1 MALQD
6 TPPLADPTT
15 GRIPPYTQVLKQD
28 PVTGTYKIK
37 YDVKAAPPASA
48 LQTGLTTPVTTLPG
62 QMYGTGTG
70 TQGGE
75 DADTDTDT
83 NAGVTVNQQ
92 GAAGGRD
99 QGGVYDFQ
107 REQRGGGGIGFGGA
121 SVTNQSIADLS
132 RTLNPSN
139 FESAVFAGITSMVPT
154 ALGGLIAAGSADA
167 QRQAIREINRRA
179 AAGTLGTNPDGSQV
193 SDQALASL
201 GQQIGNQ
208 YGLPG
213 FTSALSNTAAGQIF
227 AANLA
232 PQSLTGEETFNVT
245 NQMVNPVSQ
254 EQITRD
260 FDQAMM
266 LGFQENQEQNLRDV
280 FAQDIARQT
289 MDPQAPTNI
298 GATLAAADEAAGV
311 QTGDASAAEA
321 EAQAGSGANYGW
333 NSTDGSTMTS
343 NSTTTNADG
352 STTTNLSGL
361 NTANQVVSEGTG
373 GPNNHSQS
381 QVNNA
386 QNQINGA
393 VQEGGSNYGMP
404 EGVSAVGY
412 GYNAETGNY
421 AGTVS
426 YSGGTVT
433 TGQAEGDGGDA
444 GSSGSSGATGT
455 GGATPGP
462 MGQRGGTPD
471 AQGNVQGGTTGNGDG
486 ECFLAGTLITMA
498 DETKKPIEEVE
509 LMDKVAIGGYVGGV
523 GKFLTDELYDYN
535 GVKVSGSH
543 LVNEDN
549 KWMHVKDSKNGKPLG
564 NDTHVVY
571 VLGTEHRRLLIENI
585 LFTDYLETKEQE
597 MFIAKGSDYFFN
609 NHGSIGNKIAEENLK
624 ILNAEN

>member
-37 YDVKAAPPASA
+37 YDVKAAPPANA
-48 LQTGLTTPVTTLPG
+48 LQTGLTTPTTTLPG
-62 QMYGTGTG
+62 QMYGTGT
-70 TQGGE
+70 QDGE
-75 DADTDTDT
+75 DETDTDAGTDAQT
-83 NAGVTVNQQ
+83 NINTAIATTQNRG
-92 GAAGGRD
+92 GEGMGRD
-99 QGGVYDFQ
+99 RDF
-107 REQRGGGGIGFGGA
+107 GGI
-121 SVTNQSIADLS
+121 SVGEQSIADLS

-139 FESAVFAGITSMVPT
+139 FESAMFAGITAMTPM
-154 ALGGLIAAGSADA
+154 AIGGLIAAGSADA

-245 NQMVNPVSQ
+245 NQMINPVSQ

-280 FAQDIARQT
+280 FAQDIATQT
-289 MDPQAPTNI
+289 TDPQTPTNI
-298 GATLAAADEAAGV
+298 AAGIAAEDEAAGV
-311 QTGDASAAEA
+311 QTGDAAVAET

-393 VQEGGSNYGMP
+393 VQQGGPGYGMT
-404 EGVSAVGY
+404 EGTSAVGY

-421 AGTVS
+421 AGTVG

-433 TGQAEGDGGDA
+433 NNPANNPGLNRDQPNTGQDSDG
-444 GSSGSSGATGT
+444 
-455 GGATPGP
+455 P
-462 MGQRGGTPD
+462 
-471 AQGNVQGGTTGNGDG
+471 
-486 ECFLAGTLITMA
+486 CFLAGTLITMS
-498 DETKKPIEEVE
+498 DETKKPIEEIE

-609 NHGSIGNKIAEENLK
+609 NHGSIGNQIAEENLK
-624 ILNAEN
+624 TLNAEN

>member
-37 YDVKAAPPASA
+37 YDVKAAPPANA
-48 LQTGLTTPVTTLPG
+48 LQTGLTTPTTTLPG
-62 QMYGTGTG
+62 QMYGTGT
-70 TQGGE
+70 QDGE
-75 DADTDTDT
+75 DETDTDAGTDAQT
-83 NAGVTVNQQ
+83 NINTAIATTQNRG
-92 GAAGGRD
+92 GEGMGRD
-99 QGGVYDFQ
+99 RDF
-107 REQRGGGGIGFGGA
+107 GGI
-121 SVTNQSIADLS
+121 SVGEQSIADLS

-139 FESAVFAGITSMVPT
+139 FESAMFAGITAMTPM
-154 ALGGLIAAGSADA
+154 AIGGLIAAGSADA

-201 GQQIGNQ
+201 GQQIGNK

-213 FTSALSNTAAGQIF
+213 FTSALNNTAAGQIF

-245 NQMVNPVSQ
+245 NQMINPVSQ

-266 LGFQENQEQNLRDV
+266 LGFQENPEQNLRDV
-280 FAQDIARQT
+280 FAQDIATQT
-289 MDPQAPTNI
+289 TDPQTPTNI
-298 GATLAAADEAAGV
+298 AAGIAAEDEAAGV
-311 QTGDASAAEA
+311 QTGDAAVAET

-393 VQEGGSNYGMP
+393 VQQGGPGYGMT
-404 EGVSAVGY
+404 EGTSAVGY

-421 AGTVS
+421 AGTVG

-433 TGQAEGDGGDA
+433 NNPANNPGLNRDQPNTGQDSDG
-444 GSSGSSGATGT
+444 
-455 GGATPGP
+455 P
-462 MGQRGGTPD
+462 
-471 AQGNVQGGTTGNGDG
+471 
-486 ECFLAGTLITMA
+486 CFLAGTLITMS
-498 DETKKPIEEVE
+498 DETKKPIEEIE

-609 NHGSIGNKIAEENLK
+609 NHGSIGNQIAEENLK
-624 ILNAEN
+624 TLNAEN

>member
-62 QMYGTGTG
+62 QMYGTGT
-70 TQGGE
+70 QDGE
-75 DADTDTDT
+75 DETDTDAEGGTGGGTQT
-83 NAGVTVNQQ
+83 NVA
-92 GAAGGRD
+92 AAGG
-99 QGGVYDFQ
+99 GGGGYYDFQ
-107 REQRGGGGIGFGGA
+107 GGNNPFGGI
-121 SVTNQSIADLS
+121 SVGEQSIADLS
-132 RTLNPSN
+132 RTLNPGA
-139 FESAVFAGITSMVPT
+139 FESTMFAGITALAPT
-154 ALGGLIAAGSADA
+154 AIGGIIAAGTADQ
-167 QRQAIREINRRA
+167 QRQAIKEINRRA

-201 GQQIGNQ
+201 GQQIGNK

-213 FTSALSNTAAGQIF
+213 FTSALNNTAAGQIF

-245 NQMVNPVSQ
+245 NQMINPVSQ

-266 LGFQENQEQNLRDV
+266 LGFQENPEQNLRDV
-280 FAQDIARQT
+280 FAQDIATQT
-289 MDPQAPTNI
+289 TDPQTPTNI
-298 GATLAAADEAAGV
+298 AAGIAAEDEAAGV
-311 QTGDASAAEA
+311 QTGDAAVAET

-393 VQEGGSNYGMP
+393 VQQGGPGYGMT
-404 EGVSAVGY
+404 EGTSAVGY

-421 AGTVS
+421 ARTVG

-433 TGQAEGDGGDA
+433 NNPANNPGLNRDQPNTGQDSDG
-444 GSSGSSGATGT
+444 
-455 GGATPGP
+455 P
-462 MGQRGGTPD
+462 
-471 AQGNVQGGTTGNGDG
+471 
-486 ECFLAGTLITMA
+486 CFLAGTLITMS
-498 DETKKPIEEVE
+498 DETKKPIEEIE

-609 NHGSIGNKIAEENLK
+609 NHGSIGNQIAEENLK
-624 ILNAEN
+624 TLNAEN

>member
-28 PVTGTYKIK
+28 PITGTYKIK

-48 LQTGLTTPVTTLPG
+48 LQTGLTTPTTTLPG
-62 QMYGTGTG
+62 QMYGTGT
-70 TQGGE
+70 QDGE
-75 DADTDTDT
+75 DETDTDAGTDAQT
-83 NAGVTVNQQ
+83 NINTAIATTQNRG
-92 GAAGGRD
+92 GEGMGRD
-99 QGGVYDFQ
+99 RDF
-107 REQRGGGGIGFGGA
+107 GGI
-121 SVTNQSIADLS
+121 SVGEQSIADLS

-139 FESAVFAGITSMVPT
+139 FESAMFAGITSMTPM
-154 ALGGLIAAGSADA
+154 AIGGLIAAGSADA

-213 FTSALSNTAAGQIF
+213 FTSALNNTAAGQIF

-373 GPNNHSQS
+373 GPNNHSQN

-393 VQEGGSNYGMP
+393 VQQGGTNYGMA

-433 TGQAEGDGGDA
+433 TGQPEGDGGNNA
-444 GSSGSSGATGT
+444 NT
-455 GGATPGP
+455 GGQAPSTGVS
-462 MGQRGGTPD
+462 GVDADTGKFSGGK
-471 AQGNVQGGTTGNGDG
+471 QEGSGGDG
-486 ECFLAGTLITMA
+486 PCFLAGTLITMA

>member
-62 QMYGTGTG
+62 QMYGTGT
-70 TQGGE
+70 QDGE
-75 DADTDTDT
+75 DETDTDAEGGTGGGTQT
-83 NAGVTVNQQ
+83 NVA
-92 GAAGGRD
+92 AAGG
-99 QGGVYDFQ
+99 GGGGYYDFQ
-107 REQRGGGGIGFGGA
+107 GGNNPFGGI
-121 SVTNQSIADLS
+121 SVGEQSIADLS
-132 RTLNPSN
+132 RTLNPGA
-139 FESAVFAGITSMVPT
+139 FESTMFAGITALAPT
-154 ALGGLIAAGSADA
+154 AIGGIIAAGSADA

-201 GQQIGNQ
+201 GQQIGNK

-213 FTSALSNTAAGQIF
+213 FTSALNNTAAGQIF

-245 NQMVNPVSQ
+245 NQMINPVSQ

-266 LGFQENQEQNLRDV
+266 LGFQENPEQNLRDV
-280 FAQDIARQT
+280 FAQDIATQT
-289 MDPQAPTNI
+289 TDPQTPTNI
-298 GATLAAADEAAGV
+298 AAGIAAEDEAAGV
-311 QTGDASAAEA
+311 QTGDAAVAET

-393 VQEGGSNYGMP
+393 VQQGGPGYGMT
-404 EGVSAVGY
+404 EGTSAVGY

-421 AGTVS
+421 AGTVG

-433 TGQAEGDGGDA
+433 NNPANNPGLNRDQPNTGQDSDG
-444 GSSGSSGATGT
+444 
-455 GGATPGP
+455 P
-462 MGQRGGTPD
+462 
-471 AQGNVQGGTTGNGDG
+471 
-486 ECFLAGTLITMA
+486 CFLAGTLITMS
-498 DETKKPIEEVE
+498 DETKKPIEEIE

-609 NHGSIGNKIAEENLK
+609 NHGSIGNQIAEENLK
-624 ILNAEN
+624 TLNAEN

>member
-62 QMYGTGTG
+62 QMYGTGT
-70 TQGGE
+70 QDGE
-75 DADTDTDT
+75 DETDTDAEGGTGGGTQT
-83 NAGVTVNQQ
+83 NVA
-92 GAAGGRD
+92 AAGG
-99 QGGVYDFQ
+99 GGGGYYDFQ
-107 REQRGGGGIGFGGA
+107 GGNNPFGGI
-121 SVTNQSIADLS
+121 SVGEQSIADLS
-132 RTLNPSN
+132 RTLNPGA
-139 FESAVFAGITSMVPT
+139 FESTMFAGITALAPT
-154 ALGGLIAAGSADA
+154 AIGGIIAAGTADQ
-167 QRQAIREINRRA
+167 QRQAIKEINRRA

-201 GQQIGNQ
+201 GQQIGNK

-213 FTSALSNTAAGQIF
+213 FTSALNNTAAGQIF

-245 NQMVNPVSQ
+245 NQMINPVSQ

-266 LGFQENQEQNLRDV
+266 LGFQENPEQNLRDV
-280 FAQDIARQT
+280 FAQDISTQT
-289 MDPQAPTNI
+289 TDPQTPTNI
-298 GATLAAADEAAGV
+298 AAGIAAEDEAAGV
-311 QTGDASAAEA
+311 QTGDAAVAET

-393 VQEGGSNYGMP
+393 VQQGGPGYGMT
-404 EGVSAVGY
+404 EGTSAVGY

-421 AGTVS
+421 AGTVG

-433 TGQAEGDGGDA
+433 NNPANNPGLNRDQPNTGQDSDG
-444 GSSGSSGATGT
+444 
-455 GGATPGP
+455 P
-462 MGQRGGTPD
+462 
-471 AQGNVQGGTTGNGDG
+471 
-486 ECFLAGTLITMA
+486 CFLAGTLITMS
-498 DETKKPIEEVE
+498 DETKKPIEEIE

-609 NHGSIGNKIAEENLK
+609 NHGSIGNQIAEENLK
-624 ILNAEN
+624 TLNAEN

>member
-37 YDVKAAPPASA
+37 YDVKAAPPANA
-48 LQTGLTTPVTTLPG
+48 LQTGLTTPTTTLPG
-62 QMYGTGTG
+62 QMYGTGT
-70 TQGGE
+70 QDGE
-75 DADTDTDT
+75 DETDTDAGTDAQT
-83 NAGVTVNQQ
+83 NINTAIATTQNRG
-92 GAAGGRD
+92 GEGMGRD
-99 QGGVYDFQ
+99 RDF
-107 REQRGGGGIGFGGA
+107 GGI
-121 SVTNQSIADLS
+121 SVGEQSIADLS

-139 FESAVFAGITSMVPT
+139 FESAMFAGITAMTPM
-154 ALGGLIAAGSADA
+154 AIGGLIAAGSADA

-201 GQQIGNQ
+201 GQQIGNK

-280 FAQDIARQT
+280 FAQDIATQT
-289 MDPQAPTNI
+289 TDPQTPTNI
-298 GATLAAADEAAGV
+298 AAGIAAEDEAAGV
-311 QTGDASAAEA
+311 QTGDAAVAET

-393 VQEGGSNYGMP
+393 VQQGGPGYGMT
-404 EGVSAVGY
+404 EGTSAVGY

-421 AGTVS
+421 AGTVG

-433 TGQAEGDGGDA
+433 NNPANNPGLNRDQPNTGQDSDG
-444 GSSGSSGATGT
+444 
-455 GGATPGP
+455 P
-462 MGQRGGTPD
+462 
-471 AQGNVQGGTTGNGDG
+471 
-486 ECFLAGTLITMA
+486 CFLAGTLITMS
-498 DETKKPIEEVE
+498 DETKKPIEEIE

-609 NHGSIGNKIAEENLK
+609 NHGSIGNQIAEENLK
-624 ILNAEN
+624 TLNAEN

>member
-28 PVTGTYKIK
+28 PITGTYKIK

-48 LQTGLTTPVTTLPG
+48 LQTGLTTPTTTLPG
-62 QMYGTGTG
+62 QMYGTGT
-70 TQGGE
+70 QDGE
-75 DADTDTDT
+75 DETDTDAGTDAQT
-83 NAGVTVNQQ
+83 NINTAIATTQNRG
-92 GAAGGRD
+92 GEGMGRD
-99 QGGVYDFQ
+99 RDF
-107 REQRGGGGIGFGGA
+107 GGI
-121 SVTNQSIADLS
+121 SVGEQSIADLS
-132 RTLNPSN
+132 STLNPSN
-139 FESAVFAGITSMVPT
+139 FESTIFAGITAMTPM
-154 ALGGLIAAGSADA
+154 AIGGLIAAGSADA

-213 FTSALSNTAAGQIF
+213 FTSALNNTAAGQIF

-373 GPNNHSQS
+373 GPNNHSQN

-393 VQEGGSNYGMP
+393 VQEGGPSYGMA

-412 GYNAETGNY
+412 GYNSETGNY
-421 AGTVS
+421 SGTVS

-433 TGQAEGDGGDA
+433 TGQPEGDGGNNA
-444 GSSGSSGATGT
+444 NT
-455 GGATPGP
+455 GGQAPSTGVS
-462 MGQRGGTPD
+462 GVDADTGKFSGGK
-471 AQGNVQGGTTGNGDG
+471 QEGSGGDG
-486 ECFLAGTLITMA
+486 PCFLAGTLITMA
-498 DETKKPIEEVE
+498 DETKKPIEKVE

>member
-28 PVTGTYKIK
+28 PITGTYKIK

-48 LQTGLTTPVTTLPG
+48 LQTGLTTPTTTLPG
-62 QMYGTGTG
+62 QMYGTGT
-70 TQGGE
+70 QDGE
-75 DADTDTDT
+75 DETDTDAGTDAQT
-83 NAGVTVNQQ
+83 NINTAIATTQNRG
-92 GAAGGRD
+92 GEGMGRD
-99 QGGVYDFQ
+99 RDF
-107 REQRGGGGIGFGGA
+107 GGI
-121 SVTNQSIADLS
+121 SVGEQSIADLS
-132 RTLNPSN
+132 STLNPSN
-139 FESAVFAGITSMVPT
+139 FESTIFAGITAMTPM
-154 ALGGLIAAGSADA
+154 AIGGLIAAGSADA

-213 FTSALSNTAAGQIF
+213 FTSALNNTAAGQIF

-373 GPNNHSQS
+373 GPNNHSQN

-393 VQEGGSNYGMP
+393 VQEGGPSYGMA

-412 GYNAETGNY
+412 GYNSETGNY
-421 AGTVS
+421 SGTVS

-433 TGQAEGDGGDA
+433 TGQPEGDGGNNA
-444 GSSGSSGATGT
+444 NT
-455 GGATPGP
+455 GGQAPSTGVS
-462 MGQRGGTPD
+462 GVDADTGKFSGGK
-471 AQGNVQGGTTGNGDG
+471 QEGSGGDG
-486 ECFLAGTLITMA
+486 PCFLAGTLITMA

>member
-28 PVTGTYKIK
+28 PVTGTYKIQ

-48 LQTGLTTPVTTLPG
+48 LQTGLTTPTTTVPG
-62 QMYGTGTG
+62 QMYGTGT
-70 TQGGE
+70 QGGE
-75 DADTDTDT
+75 DETDTDAGTDAQT
-83 NAGVTVNQQ
+83 NINTAIATTQNRG
-92 GAAGGRD
+92 GEGMGRD
-99 QGGVYDFQ
+99 RDF
-107 REQRGGGGIGFGGA
+107 GGI
-121 SVTNQSIADLS
+121 SVGEQSIADLS

-139 FESAVFAGITSMVPT
+139 FESAMFAGITAMAPM

-289 MDPQAPTNI
+289 IDPQTPTNI
-298 GATLAAADEAAGV
+298 AATLAAADQAAGV

-393 VQEGGSNYGMP
+393 VQQGGSDYGMDD
-404 EGVSAVGY
+404 GVSAVGY

-421 AGTVS
+421 SGTVS

-433 TGQAEGDGGDA
+433 TGQPEGDGGNNA
-444 GSSGSSGATGT
+444 NT
-455 GGATPGP
+455 GGQAPSTGVS
-462 MGQRGGTPD
+462 GVDADTGKFSGGT
-471 AQGNVQGGTTGNGDG
+471 QEGSGGDG
-486 ECFLAGTLITMA
+486 PCFLAGTLITMA

-564 NDTHVVY
+564 SDTHVVY

>member
-62 QMYGTGTG
+62 QMYGTGT
-70 TQGGE
+70 QDGE
-75 DADTDTDT
+75 DETDTDAEGGTGGGTQT
-83 NAGVTVNQQ
+83 NVA
-92 GAAGGRD
+92 AAGG
-99 QGGVYDFQ
+99 GGGGYYDFQ
-107 REQRGGGGIGFGGA
+107 GGNNPFGGI
-121 SVTNQSIADLS
+121 SVGEQSIADLS
-132 RTLNPSN
+132 RTLNPGA
-139 FESAVFAGITSMVPT
+139 FESTMFAGITALAPT
-154 ALGGLIAAGSADA
+154 AIGGIIAAGSADA

-201 GQQIGNQ
+201 GQQIGNK

-213 FTSALSNTAAGQIF
+213 FTSALNNTAAGQIF

-245 NQMVNPVSQ
+245 NQMINPVSQ

-266 LGFQENQEQNLRDV
+266 LGFQENPEQNLRDV
-280 FAQDIARQT
+280 FAQDIATQT
-289 MDPQAPTNI
+289 TDPQTPTNI
-298 GATLAAADEAAGV
+298 AAGIAAEDEAAGV
-311 QTGDASAAEA
+311 QTGDAAVAET

-393 VQEGGSNYGMP
+393 VQQGGPGYGMT
-404 EGVSAVGY
+404 EGTSAVGY

-421 AGTVS
+421 AGTVG

-433 TGQAEGDGGDA
+433 NNPANNPGLNRDQPNTGQDSDG
-444 GSSGSSGATGT
+444 
-455 GGATPGP
+455 P
-462 MGQRGGTPD
+462 
-471 AQGNVQGGTTGNGDG
+471 
-486 ECFLAGTLITMA
+486 CFLAGTLITMS
-498 DETKKPIEEVE
+498 DETKKPIEEIE

-609 NHGSIGNKIAEENLK
+609 NHGSIGNQIAKENLK
-624 ILNAEN
+624 TLNAEN

>member
-62 QMYGTGTG
+62 QMYGTGT
-70 TQGGE
+70 QDGE
-75 DADTDTDT
+75 DETDTDAEGGTGGGTQT
-83 NAGVTVNQQ
+83 NVA
-92 GAAGGRD
+92 AAGG
-99 QGGVYDFQ
+99 GGGGYYDFQ
-107 REQRGGGGIGFGGA
+107 GGNNPFGGI
-121 SVTNQSIADLS
+121 SVGEQSIADLS
-132 RTLNPSN
+132 RTLNPGA
-139 FESAVFAGITSMVPT
+139 FESTMFAGITALAPT
-154 ALGGLIAAGSADA
+154 AIAGIIAAGTADQ
-167 QRQAIREINRRA
+167 QRQAIKEINRRA

-201 GQQIGNQ
+201 GQQIGNK

-213 FTSALSNTAAGQIF
+213 FTSALNNTAAGQIF

-245 NQMVNPVSQ
+245 NQMINPVSQ

-266 LGFQENQEQNLRDV
+266 LGFQENPEQNLRDV
-280 FAQDIARQT
+280 FAQDIATQT
-289 MDPQAPTNI
+289 TDPQTPTNI
-298 GATLAAADEAAGV
+298 AAGIAAEDEAAGV
-311 QTGDASAAEA
+311 QTGDAAVAET

-393 VQEGGSNYGMP
+393 VQQGGPGYGMT
-404 EGVSAVGY
+404 EGTSAVGY

-421 AGTVS
+421 AGTVG

-433 TGQAEGDGGDA
+433 NNPANNPGLNRDQPNTGQDSDG
-444 GSSGSSGATGT
+444 
-455 GGATPGP
+455 P
-462 MGQRGGTPD
+462 
-471 AQGNVQGGTTGNGDG
+471 
-486 ECFLAGTLITMA
+486 CFLAGTLITMS
-498 DETKKPIEEVE
+498 DETKKPIEEIE

-609 NHGSIGNKIAEENLK
+609 NHGSIGNQIAEENLK
-624 ILNAEN
+624 TLNAEN

>member
-28 PVTGTYKIK
+28 PITGTYKIK

-48 LQTGLTTPVTTLPG
+48 LQTGLTTPTTTLPG
-62 QMYGTGTG
+62 QMYGTGT
-70 TQGGE
+70 QDGE
-75 DADTDTDT
+75 DETDTDAGTDAQT
-83 NAGVTVNQQ
+83 NINTAIATTQNRG
-92 GAAGGRD
+92 GEGMGRD
-99 QGGVYDFQ
+99 RDF
-107 REQRGGGGIGFGGA
+107 GGI
-121 SVTNQSIADLS
+121 SVGEQSIADLS
-132 RTLNPSN
+132 STLNPGA
-139 FESAVFAGITSMVPT
+139 FESTMFAGITALAPT
-154 ALGGLIAAGSADA
+154 AIGGLIAAGSADA

-213 FTSALSNTAAGQIF
+213 FTSALNNTAAGQIF

-321 EAQAGSGANYGW
+321 EAQVGSGANYGW

-373 GPNNHSQS
+373 GSGNYSQS

-393 VQEGGSNYGMP
+393 VQQGGTNYGMP

-433 TGQAEGDGGDA
+433 TGQAESDGGDGGNS
-444 GSSGSSGATGT
+444 GSTGSSGATGT

-462 MGQRGGTPD
+462 QGQFGGTPD
-471 AQGNVQGGTTGNGDG
+471 PQGNVQGGTTGDGDG
-486 ECFLAGTLITMA
+486 PCFLAGTLITMA

>member
-83 NAGVTVNQQ
+83 DAGVTVNQQ
-92 GAAGGRD
+92 GVAGGRD
-99 QGGVYDFQ
+99 QGGIYDFQ
-107 REQRGGGGIGFGGA
+107 RQQRGGGGIAFGGA
-121 SVTNQSIADLS
+121 SVADQSIADLS
-132 RTLNPSN
+132 STLNPSGL
-139 FESAVFAGITSMVPT
+139 ESFLTGTIISAAPT
-154 ALGGLIAAGSADA
+154 LLGGLIAAGTAA
-167 QRQAIREINRRA
+167 QQRQAIKEINRRA

-201 GQQIGNQ
+201 GQQIGNK

-213 FTSALSNTAAGQIF
+213 FTSALNNTAAGQIF

-245 NQMVNPVSQ
+245 NQMINPVSQ

-266 LGFQENQEQNLRDV
+266 LGFQENPEQNLRDV
-280 FAQDIARQT
+280 FAQDIATQT
-289 MDPQAPTNI
+289 TDPQTPTNI
-298 GATLAAADEAAGV
+298 AAGIAAEDEAAGV
-311 QTGDASAAEA
+311 QTRDAAVAET
-321 EAQAGSGANYGW
+321 EAQARSGANYGW

-393 VQEGGSNYGMP
+393 VQQGGPGYGMT
-404 EGVSAVGY
+404 EGTSAVGY

-421 AGTVS
+421 AGTVG

-433 TGQAEGDGGDA
+433 NNPANNPGLNRDQPNTGQDSDG
-444 GSSGSSGATGT
+444 
-455 GGATPGP
+455 P
-462 MGQRGGTPD
+462 
-471 AQGNVQGGTTGNGDG
+471 
-486 ECFLAGTLITMA
+486 CFLAGTLITMS
-498 DETKKPIEEVE
+498 DETKKPIEEIE

-609 NHGSIGNKIAEENLK
+609 NHGSIGNQIAEENLK
-624 ILNAEN
+624 TLNAEN